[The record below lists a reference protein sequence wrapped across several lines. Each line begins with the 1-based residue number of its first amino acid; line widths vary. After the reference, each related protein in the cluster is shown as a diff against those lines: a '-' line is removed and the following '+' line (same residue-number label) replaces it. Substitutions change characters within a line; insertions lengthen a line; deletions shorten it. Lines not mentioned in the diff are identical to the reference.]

1 MSIKSTE
8 VMFLESNGTMPRI
21 YSEIQQS
28 KVFAL
33 PERELAVTLLRTG
46 DALHHSVDRAVSPS
60 GISHEQYNALRILR
74 GAGEA
79 GHPTLD
85 ISRRMVSRSPNITR
99 LLDKLIDKGLARRD
113 RGKEDRR
120 QALVKITP
128 QGLDLLVE
136 CDKAVHAVVHKLSC
150 LSKSETKLLV
160 DLLDRV
166 REAVVVTTA
175 QEELLRAKDP
185 KAAPPSSS

>member
-1 MSIKSTE
+1 MLLEMKSA
-8 VMFLESNGTMPRI
+8 MPKI

-28 KVFAL
+28 KVFPG
-33 PERELAVTLLRTG
+33 PEHELAVTLLRSG
-46 DALHHSVDRAVSPS
+46 DALHHSVDRAVSPR

-85 ISRRMVSRSPNITR
+85 ISRRLISRSPNITR

-113 RGKEDRR
+113 RGIEDRR

-136 CDKAVHAVVHKLSC
+136 CDKAVDAVVHKLLC
-150 LSKSETKLLV
+150 LSKSEIKLLV

-185 KAAPPSSS
+185 KAGRPSSG